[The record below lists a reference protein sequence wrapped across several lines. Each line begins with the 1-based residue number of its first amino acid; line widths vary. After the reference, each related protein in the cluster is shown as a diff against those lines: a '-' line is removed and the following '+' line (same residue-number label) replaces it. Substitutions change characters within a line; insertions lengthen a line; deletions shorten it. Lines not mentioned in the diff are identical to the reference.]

1 MKFLWQERIYRKAR
15 NKFSFL
21 FLLPL
26 SSEGASDQVLNL
38 KLTQRLFFTCDLQI
52 WLSVI
57 LFWIQNFR
65 YFLFPTEL
73 CKIISSLFRDS
84 ICIFCRNIF
93 QSIDIF
99 QSIIK
104 YRIAQLSR
112 FPPWESTP
120 AYFVEGNVL
129 IHQTHLSGWS
139 ANKLILACRVYTR
152 LVREF
157 SPRILDTVSPPI
169 NTDSYG
175 YRSPWRGRQ
184 KVDVHCKRNG
194 SACGVRWIETSGDWS
209 KIEATLSTMFIMAKL
224 RPSCFRDTNI
234 YNVVDD
240 RW

>member
-1 MKFLWQERIYRKAR
+1 MKFLWQERIYREAR

-26 SSEGASDQVLNL
+26 SSEGVSGQVLNL
-38 KLTQRLFFTCDLQI
+38 KLTQRLFFTCDAQI
-52 WLSVI
+52 YIICNSFLISKFSI
-57 LFWIQNFR
+57 FF
-65 YFLFPTEL
+65 YFQP
-73 CKIISSLFRDS
+73 IIFSLFRDIS
-84 ICIFCRNIF
+84 ICIFRRN
-93 QSIDIF
+93 IF

-104 YRIAQLSR
+104 YRIAQLSLR
-112 FPPWESTP
+112 FLCENRYPHN
-120 AYFVEGNVL
+120 FIEGNVL

-152 LVREF
+152 LVRDTWIL
-157 SPRILDTVSPPI
+157 SSNSRHRITTAEPI
-169 NTDSYG
+169 NTDSDG

-184 KVDVHCKRNG
+184 KVGHCMRNG

-224 RPSCFRDTNI
+224 RDRNI

-240 RW
+240 TW